1 MLVNAFEHV
10 LVMTLELSVTLL
22 SDRCRGLSHLMFS
35 ACFVIRDGSHLCH
48 LLIRSSADVVDDGV
62 VVGERVGHIDR
73 AHVLCHV
80 SSDDLYMYDVA
91 GCR

>member
-1 MLVNAFEHV
+1 MLGV
-10 LVMTLELSVTLL
+10 
-22 SDRCRGLSHLMFS
+22 GLSYFRYS
-35 ACFVIRDGSHLCH
+35 ASFVIRDGSHLCR
-48 LLIRSSADVVDDGV
+48 LIIRSSADVVEDFL
-62 VVGERVGHIDR
+62 VVGERIVHIAS